1 MSNESHSP
9 DRVTAR
15 QRKVWDKA
23 APTYDRQMSFFE
35 RVWLGG
41 RDWLGEQA
49 RGRVLEVAVGT
60 GRNLPYYPSGVTVT
74 GIELSPAMLALAR
87 SRAAGAR
94 PDTVLIEGD
103 AHHLPFDDGS
113 FDTVV
118 CWLGLCTIPDPGR
131 AIAEMER
138 VLVPGGQLLLHD
150 HVASTWP
157 PLRAAQWLAEQV
169 TGRGAGEYFTRRQL
183 PAVESAGLEIAE
195 TWRSKAGTVERLRAV
210 KPG

>member
-1 MSNESHSP
+1 MGSRSQAESA
-9 DRVTAR
+9 AR
-15 QRKVWDKA
+15 LRKAWDKA
-23 APTYDRQMSFFE
+23 APAYDRQMSFFE
-35 RVWLGG
+35 RIWLGG

-60 GRNLPYYPSGVTVT
+60 GRNLPYYPPGVTVT

-94 PDTVLIEGD
+94 PDAILLEGD
-103 AHHLPFDDGS
+103 AHHLPFEDGS

-118 CWLGLCTIPDPGR
+118 CWLGLCTIPDPGT

-157 PLRAAQWLAEQV
+157 PLRGAQWLAEQV
-169 TGRGAGEYFTRRQL
+169 TGRTAGEYFTRRQL
-183 PAVESAGLEIAE
+183 PLVTSVGFEITEAR
-195 TWRSKAGTVERLRAV
+195 RSKAGTVERLRAV

>member
-1 MSNESHSP
+1 MT
-9 DRVTAR
+9 DRARDTAR

-23 APTYDRQMSFFE
+23 APAYDRQMSFWE

-60 GRNLPYYPSGVTVT
+60 GRNLPYYPPGVTVT
-74 GIELSPAMLALAR
+74 GIELSPAMLAIAR
-87 SRAAGAR
+87 SRAADAR
-94 PDTVLIEGD
+94 PDADLREGD
-103 AHHLPFDDGS
+103 AGNLPFGDGS

-118 CWLGLCTIPDPGR
+118 CWLGLCTIPDPGA
-131 AIAEMER
+131 AIAEMKR

-157 PLRAAQWLAEQV
+157 PLRGAQWVAEQV
-169 TGRGAGEYFTRRQL
+169 TGRTAGEYFTRRQL
-183 PAVESAGLEIAE
+183 PLVVSAGFEIAE
-195 TWRSKAGTVERLRAV
+195 ARRSKAGTVESVRAV